1 MHPPASYQTQ
11 LAVDLST
18 DSHRVWLSVPRVS
31 FESARRVSFKSAST
45 NAISGYLY
53 DRLYRLTQVEDGN
66 AHPLETYT
74 YSKAG
79 DRKSKTADGLAT
91 APMAIPTTG

>member
-45 NAISGYLY
+45 MEGLGVISNLA
-53 DRLYRLTQVEDGN
+53 LVAKISIVE
-66 AHPLETYT
+66 P
-74 YSKAG
+74 
-79 DRKSKTADGLAT
+79 
-91 APMAIPTTG
+91 